1 MMLFY
6 GGFSAREVMDD
17 TTKDAGFL
25 SFLYPAANVE
35 DLVRSFG
42 TIDL

>member
-17 TTKDAGFL
+17 TAKDAGFL
-25 SFLYPAANVE
+25 AFLYPAENLE
-35 DLVRSFG
+35 DLARSIG